1 MDELAEKL
9 PTGQSHAAY
18 NKSHTSDSGK
28 SAKGAM
34 PPHVAFR
41 GGLAYPS
48 VIVCGLHLGS
58 TSIRFRLSY
67 ATKLN
72 MSAKQNHRGSAVAQY
87 LLG

>member
-48 VIVCGLHLGS
+48 AL
-58 TSIRFRLSY
+58 
-67 ATKLN
+67 
-72 MSAKQNHRGSAVAQY
+72 
-87 LLG
+87 